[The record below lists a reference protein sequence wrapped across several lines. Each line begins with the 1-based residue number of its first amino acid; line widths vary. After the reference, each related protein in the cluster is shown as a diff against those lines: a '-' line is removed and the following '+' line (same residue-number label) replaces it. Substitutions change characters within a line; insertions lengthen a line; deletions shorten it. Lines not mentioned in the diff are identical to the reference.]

1 MSEAIRKKIDQLS
14 EELKRHNYLY
24 YVLAK
29 PEISDYT
36 FDMKLKELEELE
48 EQYPQYRHAD
58 SPSIQVGGAVTKDFE
73 TVRHDVPMLSL
84 ANTYSKQELIDFDER
99 VRKLIGDG
107 FHYSCELKFDGFALS
122 VKYRNGEF
130 VQAVTRGDGVQG
142 DDVTAN
148 VRTIRNLP
156 KYLKG
161 DDLPDAF
168 EMRGEVFMHRKAFE
182 RMNAER
188 IERGESPFANPR
200 NSAAGSIKMQEADEV
215 AKRPLDISLYAVVT
229 RPGFGNSHTENLD
242 RAANWGLP
250 VSAHRKRCSTVEQVW
265 EFISYWN
272 EHRPELSYD
281 IDGVVVKVDELA
293 QQDELGNT
301 AKSPRWAMAYKFET
315 EQAETILRSVDYQ
328 IGRTGAVTPVANLEP
343 VLLLGTTVKRAS
355 LHNEDIIK
363 ELDLRIGDTVL
374 VEKGGEIIPKIV
386 GINENLRQ
394 PDSRPLEFI
403 KSCPEC
409 GTKLVR
415 KEGEAQHYC
424 PNEQGCKPQ
433 VLGKLEH
440 YVSRNA
446 MNIESVGSER
456 IELLYENKFLKNPL
470 DFYSLENHKEEI
482 TKLQKVFV
490 PETGILDVI
499 PLERIL
505 YAFKVIQSVTSLTKI
520 RRDIIPQY
528 STIQSI
534 MDNSYELNPA
544 FIARMKGHQEL
555 IHKEKF
561 TIADFFSLLP
571 EMSLTEEEIVDIESK
586 HTYPYTFF
594 REVLHG
600 KNSKYYHL
608 KEVFSNKKIA
618 NIFKEIND
626 LQTHSIGEESFRNM
640 INAINSSRY
649 IELYR
654 FVFALGIR
662 HVGETVAK
670 ELVKHF
676 KSVERLVNARISEIE
691 NIYGLGRTVAESFV
705 KWMDN
710 PTNKQMFLELCN
722 ELDFIVEESIKSE
735 FFENKTFV
743 LTGTLSQM
751 QRSDAKKEIEKR
763 GGKVIGT
770 VSSKTDYLIAGD
782 SAGSKLK
789 KANDLGVRVL
799 SESEFLVQLNEN
811 S

>member
-403 KSCPEC
+403 KTCPAC
-409 GTKLVR
+409 GTALER
-415 KEGEAQHYC
+415 KEGEAAWYC
-424 PNEQGCKPQ
+424 PNSADCPPQ
-433 VLGKLEH
+433 VLG
-440 YVSRNA
+440 
-446 MNIESVGSER
+446 R
-456 IELLYENKFLKNPL
+456 IE
-470 DFYSLENHKEEI
+470 H
-482 TKLQKVFV
+482 
-490 PETGILDVI
+490 
-499 PLERIL
+499 
-505 YAFKVIQSVTSLTKI
+505 
-520 RRDIIPQY
+520 
-528 STIQSI
+528 
-534 MDNSYELNPA
+534 
-544 FIARMKGHQEL
+544 FIGRKAM
-555 IHKEKF
+555 
-561 TIADFFSLLP
+561 
-571 EMSLTEEEIVDIESK
+571 DIESLG
-586 HTYPYTFF
+586 
-594 REVLHG
+594 EG
-600 KNSKYYHL
+600 KLQLLYDEGLIRNAADLYALRFDDLLGLSKDFIDEQTG
-608 KEVFSNKKIA
+608 KQRKVS
-618 NIFKEIND
+618 FKEKTVENILVG
-626 LQTHSIGEESFRNM
+626 LQQSLEVPFARVLF
-640 INAINSSRY
+640 AI
-649 IELYR
+649 
-654 FVFALGIR
+654 GIR

-670 ELVKHF
+670 KLAGHFGSMKALMSATFDELVAVDEIGEKITDSILQFFADDQNRQMIEHLRNHGLQMEMEAQEKESDKLEGKKF
-676 KSVERLVNARISEIE
+676 VISGVFHRHSRDEWKQIIEQNGGVMASSVSAKTDFLLAGE
-691 NIYGLGRTVAESFV
+691 NMG
-705 KWMDN
+705 
-710 PTNKQMFLELCN
+710 P
-722 ELDFIVEESIKSE
+722 
-735 FFENKTFV
+735 
-743 LTGTLSQM
+743 
-751 QRSDAKKEIEKR
+751 AKKEKAEK
-763 GGKVIGT
+763 
-770 VSSKTDYLIAGD
+770 
-782 SAGSKLK
+782 
-789 KANDLGVRVL
+789 LGVQVI
-799 SESEFLVQLNEN
+799 SEDELEQMLNAQ
-811 S
+811 